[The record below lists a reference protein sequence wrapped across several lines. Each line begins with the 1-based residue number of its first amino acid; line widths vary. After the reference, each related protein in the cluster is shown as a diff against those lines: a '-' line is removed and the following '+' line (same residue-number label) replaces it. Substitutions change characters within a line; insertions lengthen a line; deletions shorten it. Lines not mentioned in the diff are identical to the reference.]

1 MKKKANKPKYLKSM
15 DDEHQVEYPI
25 LGNCLKSIKGEDP
38 IIRNG
43 HI

>member
-1 MKKKANKPKYLKSM
+1 M
-15 DDEHQVEYPI
+15 DDEHQAEYPI